1 MLMMHR
7 VRMGAGTLMVLL
19 ALIGCDRPVNRIA
32 ERQIRR
38 ALPDL
43 IGPARQYDVR
53 VRNAWNRTLGGRL
66 SQVAIDGHQVQIMN
80 GLVLD
85 RLQLDLQDVRVDT
98 RKQKVREIREAR
110 FVATVSKP
118 NIDEYLAGETAL
130 AENLR
135 RPRVAIHTDNRV
147 TLSAERVTF
156 GIGVPF
162 SLTGP
167 LVIAGP
173 RRIAIDPQRMMFI
186 GIPIWGPPLDLLK
199 SRFETGLD
207 LNHLPFPVTL
217 RAIRTEPDR
226 IALSGEADVTA
237 VIQRAEATY
246 RRTADVPR

>member
-1 MLMMHR
+1 MMQDACR
-7 VRMGAGTLMVLL
+7 VAGTLMFLL
-19 ALIGCDRPVNRIA
+19 ALTGCDRPVNRAA

-38 ALPDL
+38 VLPDL

-53 VRNAWNRTLGGRL
+53 VHNAWSRTLGGRL
-66 SQVAIDGHQVQIMN
+66 SRVEIDGHQVQITN

-98 RKQKVREIREAR
+98 RSQKVREIRAAR

-135 RPRVAIHTDNRV
+135 RPRVTIHTGNSV
-147 TLSAERVTF
+147 TLAAERVAL
-156 GIGVPF
+156 GVGVPF

-173 RRIAIDPQRMMFI
+173 RRIAIDPQRMTFI
-186 GIPIWGPPLDLLK
+186 GIPIWGPPLDFLK

-207 LNHLPFPVTL
+207 LNNLPFPVTL

-226 IALSGEADVTA
+226 ITLSGEADVSA
-237 VIQRAEATY
+237 VIQRADVTY
-246 RRTADVPR
+246 RRTADAL